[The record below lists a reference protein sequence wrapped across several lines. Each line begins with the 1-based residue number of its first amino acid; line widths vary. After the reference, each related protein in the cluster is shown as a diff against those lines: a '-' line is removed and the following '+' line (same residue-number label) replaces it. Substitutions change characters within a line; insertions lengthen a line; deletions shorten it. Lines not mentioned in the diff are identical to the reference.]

1 MPMDK
6 SGKYHMNPHHAK
18 MADARGPAPKKE
30 GAEGSPKE
38 EASEPMSEAMA
49 EGDQGGQMMTCPSCG
64 AQFPEELGLAPEQAM
79 PGHGAAPTHESGA
92 LPALSGY

>member
-18 MADARGPAPKKE
+18 MADSAPKQ

-38 EASEPMSEAMA
+38 EASEPMPEAMA
-49 EGDQGGQMMTCPSCG
+49 EGDPMGDQGSGMDVTCPGCG
-64 AQFPEELGLAPEQAM
+64 ASFPLELGLAPQEGQ
-79 PGHGAAPTHESGA
+79 GAVPTHESQGA
-92 LPALSGY
+92 AMPVLGGY

>member
-18 MADARGPAPKKE
+18 AADASAKQ

-38 EASEPMSEAMA
+38 EASEPMPEAMA
-49 EGDQGGQMMTCPSCG
+49 EGDTGSGMEVQCPGCG
-64 AQFPEELGLAPEQAM
+64 ERFPLEQGLAPQQM
-79 PGHGAAPTHESGA
+79 PGQGAVTTQSSGA
-92 LPALSGY
+92 PPMALSGY